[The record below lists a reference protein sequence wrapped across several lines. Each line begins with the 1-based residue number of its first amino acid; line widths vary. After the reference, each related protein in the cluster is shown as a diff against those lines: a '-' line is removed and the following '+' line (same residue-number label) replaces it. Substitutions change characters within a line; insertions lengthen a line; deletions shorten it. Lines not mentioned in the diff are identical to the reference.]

1 MVPKS
6 VVIGNTFDWGN
17 DDEIRPHH
25 KMEESVIYETH
36 LRGFTKLHPQIAD
49 DKRGTFAGFADKSV
63 TSYLK
68 WLGVTAVEF
77 LPVHAFFGNPP

>member
-36 LRGFTKLHPQIAD
+36 LRGFTKLHPQIAEQ
-49 DKRGTFAGFADKSV
+49 RNAAP
-63 TSYLK
+63 
-68 WLGVTAVEF
+68 
-77 LPVHAFFGNPP
+77 LPVLPTNR